1 MLTYQIL
8 ENHENITKIDFS
20 TGSGGSCET
29 VGVLQVISYDCGDLI
44 QVV

>member
-29 VGVLQVISYDCGDLI
+29 VGVLQVISYDCGGLI
-44 QVV
+44 QIV